1 MREMSLFAEVVD
13 GNWQPGIGDPTV
25 LGWLTVA
32 AYLFAAVA
40 CGWAAWREPS
50 IRGGRR
56 TKPVAFWLVLAIL
69 LTLLGINKQL
79 DLQSLLTVVARRL
92 LSNQGLYEKRRT
104 YQVAF
109 IGCVALVS
117 LGSLIAFLWFSR
129 HELRSRWLA
138 LVGMVFILGFVVIR
152 AASFH
157 HVDALLASELGGLK
171 WNWIFEIGGILVV
184 GVAASRA
191 AYRRRRDGAGAP
203 PRGWQA
209 RAGR

>member
-1 MREMSLFAEVVD
+1 MHEMALFAEVVD
-13 GNWQPGIGDPTV
+13 GSWRPGIGDPTV
-25 LGWLTVA
+25 LGWITVA
-32 AYLFAAVA
+32 VYLFAAVA
-40 CGWAAWREPS
+40 CGWAAWRD
-50 IRGGRR
+50 GGRR
-56 TKPVAFWLVLAIL
+56 AKPVVFWLVLAIL
-69 LTLLGINKQL
+69 MTLLGINKQL

-92 LSNQGLYEKRRT
+92 LREQGLYQARRT

-109 IGCVALVS
+109 IGCVAILCLGALV
-117 LGSLIAFLWFSR
+117 AFLWFSR

-171 WNWIFEIGGILVV
+171 WNWIFEIGGVLVV

-191 AYRRRRDGAGAP
+191 AWNRRTP
-203 PRGWQA
+203 SP
-209 RAGR
+209 

>member
-1 MREMSLFAEVVD
+1 MREMYLFAEVVD
-13 GNWQPGIGDPTV
+13 GSWRPGIGDPTV

-32 AYLFAAVA
+32 VYLFAAVA
-40 CGWAAWREPS
+40 CGWAAWRD
-50 IRGGRR
+50 GGRR
-56 TKPVAFWLVLAIL
+56 ARPVVFWLVLAIL

-92 LSNQGLYEKRRT
+92 LSQQGLYQARRT

-109 IGCVALVS
+109 IGCVAILS
-117 LGSLIAFLWFSR
+117 LGALVAFLWFSR

-171 WNWIFEIGGILVV
+171 WNWIFEIGGVLVV
-184 GVAASRA
+184 CVAASRA
-191 AYRRRRDGAGAP
+191 V
-203 PRGWQA
+203 WK
-209 RAGR
+209 GRTTSP

>member
-1 MREMSLFAEVVD
+1 MREMSFFAEVVD
-13 GNWQPGIGDPTV
+13 GNWRPGIGDPTV

-50 IRGGRR
+50 SPRGRLAR
-56 TKPVAFWLVLAIL
+56 PVAFWLVLAIL

-79 DLQSLLTVVARRL
+79 DLQSLLTVLARRML
-92 LSNQGLYEKRRT
+92 TGRGLYEQRRT

-117 LGSLIAFLWFSR
+117 LGSLVAFLWFSR

-171 WNWIFEIGGILVV
+171 WNWIFEIGGVLVV
-184 GVAASRA
+184 SVAALRA
-191 AYRRRRDGAGAP
+191 VRKRRTTSP
-203 PRGWQA
+203 EPRTGVV
-209 RAGR
+209 RG